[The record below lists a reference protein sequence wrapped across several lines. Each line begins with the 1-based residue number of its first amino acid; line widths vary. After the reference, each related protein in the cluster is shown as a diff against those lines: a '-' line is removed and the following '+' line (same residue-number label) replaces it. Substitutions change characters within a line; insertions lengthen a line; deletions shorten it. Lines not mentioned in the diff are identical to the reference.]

1 MATARELL
9 DQKLVNGEITEEEYD
24 RLIEKLTGKS
34 KRKEIT
40 EEGVK
45 KTIEITRLVLSI
57 IGFLSAVYYVYF
69 IISLSTFVLQLPTQ
83 SQNAQAIKLIIL
95 AVGVVGSIYVGFL
108 QLINIGVR
116 VKYIFI
122 VPAVGY
128 YIITMI
134 FLFLIK
140 NSHSYMSG
148 AGTNSNYEISS
159 LLFIFGIIAL
169 ISLFISSTIKEAEK
183 AVQAN
188 IN

>member
-1 MATARELL
+1 
-9 DQKLVNGEITEEEYD
+9 
-24 RLIEKLTGKS
+24 
-34 KRKEIT
+34 
-40 EEGVK
+40 
-45 KTIEITRLVLSI
+45 
-57 IGFLSAVYYVYF
+57 
-69 IISLSTFVLQLPTQ
+69 LPTQ
-83 SQNAQAIKLIIL
+83 SQNAQTIKLIIL
-95 AVGVVGSIYVGFL
+95 AVGIVGSIYVGFL
-108 QLINIGVR
+108 QLINIGIR

-128 YIITMI
+128 YMITMI

-140 NSHSYMSG
+140 NNHSYTSG
-148 AGTNSNYEISS
+148 AGTSSNYEINS